1 MRFRMVLCSQND
13 TFMPAQRIQ
22 RNPRSASSFRAD
34 DEQHRSIGKIVIVR
48 KPPRSSLLEN
58 RCLRGNPGSSSSA
71 GVIRT
76 NRILIMARTAS
87 VSASRCIHAP
97 INGSDALNGHFGCMS
112 NDVSSR
118 LLISWRSHPSHG
130 PLRNKSTCTH
140 NGHPGKW
147 NRAADFQ
154 VSRLYEESRPMRR
167 TGAQPHR
174 RRPNSSFNLITNSG
188 SRPDNGQTGSNRL

>member
-22 RNPRSASSFRAD
+22 RNPRSASCFRAD

-140 NGHPGKW
+140 NGT
-147 NRAADFQ
+147 R
-154 VSRLYEESRPMRR
+154 ESGIAQR
-167 TGAQPHR
+167 TFRFRDYTRKVAQCAEQGH
-174 RRPNSSFNLITNSG
+174 NLIVGDRTAASI
-188 SRPDNGQTGSNRL
+188 